1 MVRILHA
8 ADFHLDSAFT
18 GLNEQQARQRRQE
31 SRDLT
36 RRMVEYA
43 NDHGVQLML
52 LAGDLF
58 DSDCVTRDT
67 CELLAGQFASFPT
80 CRFFISPGNHDPYND
95 ASVYKRMEW
104 PDNVHIFTGEKER
117 VRLDELGVDVY
128 GVGFTGKTCLSSP
141 VVGYPALDKS
151 RLNILVCHGEV
162 GVPLSANGPIT
173 KAEIAQSGFDY
184 IALGHIHAPS
194 GLLREGDTQYAYPGC
209 LESRSFDEPGYH
221 GALFGELSKES
232 NGLRFVRFSKRRYE
246 RTVVDIGGC
255 ADKIEAVERIRAG
268 IRRYTEDTA
277 LRLTLTGEVADSFL
291 ITPADI
297 GRGCEYPWHIEI
309 IDKTLPTPDYLAL
322 EREST
327 LRGVFYSKMKACIE
341 AAEPDSEDYII
352 ALNALKYG
360 LGALNDR
367 SINDFGGEG

>member
-1 MVRILHA
+1 MVRLLHA
-8 ADFHLDSAFT
+8 ADLHLDSPFSA
-18 GLNEQQARQRRQE
+18 LSPEQAARRRQE
-31 SRDLT
+31 QRAMLT
-36 RRMVEYA
+36 QLAELA
-43 NDHGVQLML
+43 NAHECDLML

-58 DSDCVTRDT
+58 DSDNAYPDSVDALRR
-67 CELLAGQFASFPT
+67 AFAS
-80 CRFFISPGNHDPYND
+80 CRAEIVIAPGNHDPYND
-95 ASVYKRMEW
+95 ASPYKRVAF

-141 VVGYPALDKS
+141 VVGYPALDKG
-151 RLNILVCHGEV
+151 RLNLLVCHGDV
-162 GVPLSANGPIT
+162 GMPLSTNGPIT
-173 KAEIAQSGFDY
+173 KSEIAASGFDY
-184 IALGHIHAPS
+184 IALGHIHVPS
-194 GLLREGDTQYAYPGC
+194 GLLREGGTVYAYPGC

-221 GALFGELSKES
+221 GALFGELTKES

-246 RTVVDIGGC
+246 RAAVDVGGC
-255 ADKIEAVERIRAG
+255 ADKAEAVERIRAD

-309 IDKTLPTPDYLAL
+309 VDKTFPAPDYLAL

-341 AAEPDSEDYII
+341 AAEPDSEEYFV
-352 ALNALKYG
+352 ALSALKYG

-367 SINDFGGEG
+367 GINDFGGEGR

>member
-1 MVRILHA
+1 MALKVFHC
-8 ADFHLDSAFT
+8 ADLHLDAPFSLFTPGEADRRRIELRSAFT
-18 GLNEQQARQRRQE
+18 SAVLFAR
-31 SRDLT
+31 SNGADIFLIS
-36 RRMVEYA
+36 
-43 NDHGVQLML
+43 
-52 LAGDLF
+52 GDLF

-277 LRLTLTGEVADSFL
+277 LRLTLTGEVA
-291 ITPADI
+291 
-297 GRGCEYPWHIEI
+297 
-309 IDKTLPTPDYLAL
+309 
-322 EREST
+322 
-327 LRGVFYSKMKACIE
+327 
-341 AAEPDSEDYII
+341 
-352 ALNALKYG
+352 
-360 LGALNDR
+360 
-367 SINDFGGEG
+367 

>member
-1 MVRILHA
+1 M
-8 ADFHLDSAFT
+8 
-18 GLNEQQARQRRQE
+18 
-31 SRDLT
+31 
-36 RRMVEYA
+36 
-43 NDHGVQLML
+43 
-52 LAGDLF
+52 
-58 DSDCVTRDT
+58 
-67 CELLAGQFASFPT
+67 
-80 CRFFISPGNHDPYND
+80 
-95 ASVYKRMEW
+95 
-104 PDNVHIFTGEKER
+104 
-117 VRLDELGVDVY
+117 RLDELGVDVY

-141 VVGYPALDKS
+141 VVGYPALDKG
-151 RLNILVCHGEV
+151 RLNLLVCHGDV
-162 GVPLSANGPIT
+162 GMPLSTNGPIT
-173 KAEIAQSGFDY
+173 KSEIAASGFDY

-194 GLLREGDTQYAYPGC
+194 GLLREGGTVYAYPGC

-221 GALFGELSKES
+221 GALFGELTKES

-246 RTVVDIGGC
+246 RAAVDVGGC
-255 ADKIEAVERIRAG
+255 ADKAEAVERIRAD

-309 IDKTLPTPDYLAL
+309 VDKTFPAPDYLAL

-341 AAEPDSEDYII
+341 AAEPDSEEYFV
-352 ALNALKYG
+352 ALSALKYG

-367 SINDFGGEG
+367 GINDFGGEGR

>member
-1 MVRILHA
+1 MALKVFHC
-8 ADFHLDSAFT
+8 ADLHLDAPFSLFTPGEADRRRIELRSAFT
-18 GLNEQQARQRRQE
+18 SAVLFAR
-31 SRDLT
+31 SNGADIFLIS
-36 RRMVEYA
+36 
-43 NDHGVQLML
+43 
-52 LAGDLF
+52 GDLF

-67 CELLAGQFASFPT
+67 CELLAGQFASFST

-117 VRLDELGVDVY
+117 VRLDKLGVDVY

-255 ADKIEAVERIRAG
+255 ADKIEAVERM
-268 IRRYTEDTA
+268 
-277 LRLTLTGEVADSFL
+277 TGEVADSFL